1 DSTEVTHINNQII
14 MPEGITV
21 ANPAFDVT
29 PHELITGIVTEK
41 KVMVNNLQAEICD
54 LFS

>member
-1 DSTEVTHINNQII
+1 